1 MLNKEQMFI
10 VHEFIDKNATKNVWN
25 VSDELIKMVF
35 EVVDAQ
41 DSNQIKLLDEKL
53 KALQAIPAWSW
64 LLSTKICITSTVF
77 PI

>member
-35 EVVDAQ
+35 EIVDAQ

-53 KALQAIPAWSW
+53 KALQAISA
-64 LLSTKICITSTVF
+64 
-77 PI
+77 

>member
-1 MLNKEQMFI
+1 MFI

-53 KALQAIPAWSW
+53 KALQAIPA
-64 LLSTKICITSTVF
+64 
-77 PI
+77 

>member
-53 KALQAIPAWSW
+53 KALQAISA
-64 LLSTKICITSTVF
+64 
-77 PI
+77 

>member
-35 EVVDAQ
+35 EIVDAQ

-53 KALQAIPAWSW
+53 KALQAIPA
-64 LLSTKICITSTVF
+64 
-77 PI
+77 

>member
-25 VSDELIKMVF
+25 VSDEIIKMVF
-35 EVVDAQ
+35 EIVDSQ

-53 KALQAIPAWSW
+53 KALQAIPA
-64 LLSTKICITSTVF
+64 
-77 PI
+77 

>member
-35 EVVDAQ
+35 EIVDAQ

-53 KALQAIPAWSW
+53 KALQSVRA
-64 LLSTKICITSTVF
+64 
-77 PI
+77 

>member
-53 KALQAIPAWSW
+53 KALQAVPA
-64 LLSTKICITSTVF
+64 
-77 PI
+77 

>member
-25 VSDELIKMVF
+25 VSDELVKMVF
-35 EVVDAQ
+35 EIVNAQ

-53 KALQAIPAWSW
+53 KSLQAIAA
-64 LLSTKICITSTVF
+64 
-77 PI
+77 

>member
-25 VSDELIKMVF
+25 VSDEIIKMVF
-35 EVVDAQ
+35 EIVDAQ

-53 KALQAIPAWSW
+53 KALQAIPA
-64 LLSTKICITSTVF
+64 
-77 PI
+77 

>member
-25 VSDELIKMVF
+25 VSDEIIKMVF

-53 KALQAIPAWSW
+53 KALQAIPA
-64 LLSTKICITSTVF
+64 
-77 PI
+77 

>member
-35 EVVDAQ
+35 EIVDAQ
-41 DSNQIKLLDEKL
+41 DSNQIKLLDSKL
-53 KALQAIPAWSW
+53 KALQAMPA
-64 LLSTKICITSTVF
+64 
-77 PI
+77 

>member
-53 KALQAIPAWSW
+53 KALQAIPA
-64 LLSTKICITSTVF
+64 
-77 PI
+77 

>member
-10 VHEFIDKNATKNVWN
+10 VHEFIDKNATKNAWN
-25 VSDELIKMVF
+25 VSDEIIKMVF

-53 KALQAIPAWSW
+53 KALQAIPA
-64 LLSTKICITSTVF
+64 
-77 PI
+77 

>member
-25 VSDELIKMVF
+25 VSDEIIKMVF
-35 EVVDAQ
+35 EIVDAQ

-53 KALQAIPAWSW
+53 KALQAISA
-64 LLSTKICITSTVF
+64 
-77 PI
+77 

>member
-35 EVVDAQ
+35 EIVDAQ

-53 KALQAIPAWSW
+53 KALQAIP
-64 LLSTKICITSTVF
+64 V
-77 PI
+77 